1 MEVTTIGKDLS
12 LIDLYD
18 LKLEKRTGSY
28 ILHEEDLT
36 IIETSAS
43 PSIPYL
49 LDGLANLNVELKR
62 VKNIIVTHIHLD
74 HAGGAG
80 LFLQKC
86 PNARVIVHPKGVR
99 HLENP
104 A

>member
-1 MEVTTIGKDLS
+1 MEVTSLGEDLN

-18 LKLEKRTGSY
+18 LNLEKRTGSY

-49 LDGLANLNVELKR
+49 LDGLETLTLS
-62 VKNIIVTHIHLD
+62 
-74 HAGGAG
+74 
-80 LFLQKC
+80 
-86 PNARVIVHPKGVR
+86 
-99 HLENP
+99 
-104 A
+104 